1 MADDLE
7 KTEEPTPKK
16 LEDAR
21 KEGNVP
27 KSMEFSGFVILFISS
42 LILIFY
48 IKYITGDLE
57 EYFKYIASLI
67 GVELTL
73 RRFYDVILNTLFY
86 VFKILLPI
94 MLVIVIAAIIANV
107 SQIGFLF
114 TIKPVIPNFEKINPI
129 KGFKKLF
136 SIKTFIESLKTI
148 LKVSIAFVVGYYL
161 FLQFLSEIP
170 KLALMSVLEQIKW
183 FGQKSMILIFSMLGV
198 FFVFALIDFVYQRY
212 TYKKSLR
219 MSKQE
224 IKDEFKQT
232 EGNPEVKAKIRQIQR
247 EMAKKRMISEV
258 PKADVVI
265 TNPTHYAVAI
275 RYDKNKENAP
285 RVLAKGVDNLS
296 LKIKEIARLND
307 IMIVENPPLARELYR
322 VVEVGEIIPPKL
334 FKAVAEIL
342 AYVYRAKRR
351 EKE

>member
-16 LEDAR
+16 IEEAR

-27 KSMEFSGFVILFISS
+27 KSMELTGFIILFLAS
-42 LILIFY
+42 LIIIFY
-48 IKYITGDLE
+48 MKFVTGRVE
-57 EYFKYIASLI
+57 EYFKYIYMFIGSEITNEKFYQIVIKSLEFFF
-67 GVELTL
+67 V
-73 RRFYDVILNTLFY
+73 
-86 VFKILLPI
+86 ILLPV
-94 MLVIVIAAIIANV
+94 MFVIVIAAIIGNV
-107 SQIGFLF
+107 SQFGFLF
-114 TIKPVIPNFEKINPI
+114 TVKPIIPKFDKINPV
-129 KGFKKLF
+129 KGFKRLF
-136 SIKTFIESLKTI
+136 SVKTFVEGLKTT
-148 LKVSIAFVVGYYL
+148 LKVFIAFLVGFWL
-161 FLQFLSEIP
+161 FWTFLSEIP
-170 KLALMSVLEQIKW
+170 KLELMQIFEQLKW
-183 FGQKSMILIFSMLGV
+183 FENKAAIIIFSMLGV
-198 FFVFALIDFVYQRY
+198 FFTFAVIDFIYQRY

-247 EMAKKRMISEV
+247 EMTKKRMISEV

-285 RVLAKGVDNLS
+285 RVLAKGVDNLA

-322 VVEVGEIIPPKL
+322 IVEVGEIIPPKL

-351 EKE
+351 E

>member
-7 KTEEPTPKK
+7 KTEEPTPRK

-27 KSMEFSGFVILFISS
+27 KSMEFSGFIILFISS

-48 IKYITGDLE
+48 IKYITSDLE
-57 EYFKYIASLI
+57 EYFQYISSLM
-67 GVELTL
+67 GMELTQ
-73 RRFYDVILNTLFY
+73 RKFYTLVLNTLFY
-86 VFKILLPI
+86 VFEIMLPI
-94 MLVIVIAAIIANV
+94 MLIIVIAGIIANV

-136 SIKTFIESLKTI
+136 SIKTFVESLKTV

-161 FLQFLSEIP
+161 FLQFLNEIP
-170 KLALMSVLEQIKW
+170 KLALMNILEQIKW
-183 FGQKSMILIFSMLGV
+183 FDKKSVILIFSMLGV
-198 FFVFALIDFVYQRY
+198 FFVFALIDFIYQRY
-212 TYKKSLR
+212 SYKKSLR

-275 RYDKNKENAP
+275 RYDKNKEDAP
-285 RVLAKGVDNLS
+285 RVLAKGVDNLA
-296 LKIKEIARLND
+296 LKIKEIARMHN

-322 VVEVGEIIPPKL
+322 FVEVGEIIPPKL
-334 FKAVAEIL
+334 FKAVAEVL
-342 AYVYRAKRR
+342 AYVYKAKRMV
-351 EKE
+351 

>member
-7 KTEEPTPKK
+7 KTEEPTPRK

-48 IKYITGDLE
+48 IKYITFDFE
-57 EYFKYIASLI
+57 SYFKYISSLI
-67 GVELTL
+67 GVEITL
-73 RRFYDVILNTLFY
+73 RRFYDLVLNTLFY

-94 MLVIVIAAIIANV
+94 MLIILIAGIIANV

-114 TIKPVIPNFEKINPI
+114 TVKPIMPNFEKINPI
-129 KGFKKLF
+129 KGLKRLF
-136 SIKTFIESLKTI
+136 SVKTFVEGLKTV
-148 LKVSIAFVVGYYL
+148 LKVSIAFGVGYYL
-161 FLQFLSEIP
+161 FLGFLSEIP
-170 KLALMSVLEQIKW
+170 KLALMSVFEQIKW
-183 FGQKSMILIFSMLGV
+183 FSQKSTVLIFSMLGV
-198 FFVFALIDFVYQRY
+198 FFVFALIDFVYQKY

-232 EGNPEVKAKIRQIQR
+232 EGNPEIKAKIRQIQR
-247 EMAKKRMISEV
+247 EMSKKRMMSEV

-275 RYDKNKENAP
+275 RYDKEKENAP
-285 RVLAKGVDNLS
+285 RLLAKGVNNLA
-296 LKIKEIARLND
+296 LKIKEIAREND
-307 IMIVENPPLARELYR
+307 IMIIENPPLARELYKS
-322 VVEVGEIIPPKL
+322 VEIGEMIPAKL
-334 FKAVAEIL
+334 YKAVAEVL
-342 AYVYRAKRR
+342 AYVYKAKRM
-351 EKE
+351 

>member
-7 KTEEPTPKK
+7 KTEEPTPRK

-48 IKYITGDLE
+48 IKYITFDFE
-57 EYFKYIASLI
+57 SYFKYISSLI
-67 GVELTL
+67 GVEITL
-73 RRFYDVILNTLFY
+73 RRFYDLVLNTLFY

-94 MLVIVIAAIIANV
+94 MLIILIAGIIANV

-114 TIKPVIPNFEKINPI
+114 TVKPIMPNFEKINPI
-129 KGFKKLF
+129 KGLKRLF
-136 SIKTFIESLKTI
+136 SVKTFVEGLKTVF
-148 LKVSIAFVVGYYL
+148 KVSIAFGVGYYL
-161 FLQFLSEIP
+161 FLGFLSEIP
-170 KLALMSVLEQIKW
+170 KLALMSVFEQIKW
-183 FGQKSMILIFSMLGV
+183 FSQKSTVLIFSMLGV
-198 FFVFALIDFVYQRY
+198 FFVFALIDFVYQKY

-232 EGNPEVKAKIRQIQR
+232 EGNPEIKAKIRQIQR
-247 EMAKKRMISEV
+247 EMSKKRMMSEV

-275 RYDKNKENAP
+275 RYDKEKENAP
-285 RVLAKGVDNLS
+285 RLLAKGVNNLA
-296 LKIKEIARLND
+296 LKIKEIAREND
-307 IMIVENPPLARELYR
+307 IMIIENPPLARELYKS
-322 VVEVGEIIPPKL
+322 VEIGEMIPAKL
-334 FKAVAEIL
+334 YKAVAEVL
-342 AYVYRAKRR
+342 AYVYKAKRM
-351 EKE
+351 